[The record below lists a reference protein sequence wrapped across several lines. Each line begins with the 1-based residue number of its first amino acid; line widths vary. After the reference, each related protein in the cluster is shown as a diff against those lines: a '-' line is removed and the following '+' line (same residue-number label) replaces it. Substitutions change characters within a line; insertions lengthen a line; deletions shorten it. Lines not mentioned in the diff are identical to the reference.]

1 MNRLFSRSTSF
12 PAALRRSAGYLIA
25 GAVLAHSMGALAQ
38 ANNASSA
45 NANASA
51 NTNGSTST
59 STSTNSNSDAAD
71 YPLSAGDTI
80 RIQVFQN
87 PDLTIETRVAENGT
101 ITYPLIGALAVGG
114 LATATAERK
123 LADALQA
130 GGFIQNPQ
138 VNITLLVV
146 RGNQVSVLGQVGRP
160 GRFPLDTANTRL
172 SGMLANA
179 GGALGTGDDVAI
191 VTGTRDGKPFRR
203 EIDIP
208 SIYLDNRMDDDIVL
222 QGGDTVYVHRA
233 PVFFIYGETQRPG
246 SYRVER
252 EMTVRQALAT
262 GGGPTPRGS
271 DQRLRVQRKNKQGVI
286 EEITPQ
292 LNDPV
297 RANDVIYVRE
307 NLF

>member
-51 NTNGSTST
+51 NTNGST

-271 DQRLRVQRKNKQGVI
+271 DQRLRIQRKNKQGVI

>member
-1 MNRLFSRSTSF
+1 MNRPTLFQANLRSGVGRILTS
-12 PAALRRSAGYLIA
+12 ALL
-25 GAVLAHSMGALAQ
+25 VNALSSSLLFVSHVAMAAQ
-38 ANNASSA
+38 ANAIVAS
-45 NANASA
+45 
-51 NTNGSTST
+51 
-59 STSTNSNSDAAD
+59 NSNSTGTGTGAQSDAAE

-101 ITYPLIGALAVGG
+101 ITYPLIGALTVGG
-114 LATATAERK
+114 MATAAAEHK

-146 RGNQVSVLGQVGRP
+146 RGNQVSVLGQVGHP

-179 GGALGTGDDVAI
+179 GGTLGSGDDVVI
-191 VTGTRDGKPFRR
+191 VTGVRDGKPFRR
-203 EIDIP
+203 QIDIP
-208 SIYLDNRMDDDIVL
+208 SIYLEDHAEDDILL
-222 QGGDTVYVHRA
+222 QGGDTLYVHRA
-233 PVFFIYGETQRPG
+233 PMFFIYGEAQRPG

-271 DQRLRVQRKNKQGVI
+271 DQRLRIQRKSKQGVI

-297 RANDVIYVRE
+297 LSNDVIYVRE